1 MMDHFRDEI
10 IDEVL
15 QFYKLFIFSKMRALL
30 GLLLFEQISAEKHL
44 HKVMGNKKR
53 NGYNS

>member
-1 MMDHFRDEI
+1 MMDHFIDEI
-10 IDEVL
+10 IDAIL
-15 QFYKLFIFSKMRALL
+15 QFFKLFIFSKMWALL
-30 GLLLFEQISAEKHL
+30 GLLLFGQISAEKLL

>member
-1 MMDHFRDEI
+1 MMDHFMDEI

-15 QFYKLFIFSKMRALL
+15 QFYKLFIFSKMWALL